1 MNMSVRISLLAA
13 VAAAI
18 LLPSANAADIPKRK
32 SGLWE
37 MRIES
42 DGRGSLPLQACVDE
56 KQDDIT
62 AAQSRDTQKR
72 QRRQCAK
79 TDVRRVGDRVEI
91 DSVCK
96 FDNVTATSHAVV
108 TGGMTHQ
115 YRMDST
121 TRFDPP
127 MQGLAKS
134 HSTITAKWLGP
145 CKPGQHAG
153 SVTLLGLPAGS
164 QARIP
169 PQMLKQIQKMPQK

>member
-1 MNMSVRISLLAA
+1 MHVSVRISLLAA

-18 LLPSANAADIPKRK
+18 FLPSASAADIPKRK

-37 MRIES
+37 MHIES
-42 DGRGSLPLQACVDE
+42 DGRSSLNLQACVDE

-62 AAQSRDTQKR
+62 AAQSRDMQKG
-72 QRRQCAK
+72 QRRQCTR
-79 TDVRRVGDRVEI
+79 TDIRQAADRVEI

-108 TGGMTHQ
+108 TGNMTQQ

-153 SVTLLGLPAGS
+153 SITLLGLPAGNH
-164 QARIP
+164 ARIT
-169 PQMLKQIQKMPQK
+169 PQMLKQMQKRQQQ